1 MAKDETPGGDTPRYT
16 FRFPNAAIAKLDELV
31 VAFADESGRP
41 ENRTTVLLQLITR
54 EHNRRAKEKETAQQA
69 KKGKK

>member
-1 MAKDETPGGDTPRYT
+1 MMAKKESVSGDTPRYT
-16 FRFPNAAIAKLDELV
+16 FRFPDTAITKLDELV
-31 VAFADESGRP
+31 LAFAEESGRP

-54 EHNRRAKEKETAQQA
+54 EHNRRAEPGQG